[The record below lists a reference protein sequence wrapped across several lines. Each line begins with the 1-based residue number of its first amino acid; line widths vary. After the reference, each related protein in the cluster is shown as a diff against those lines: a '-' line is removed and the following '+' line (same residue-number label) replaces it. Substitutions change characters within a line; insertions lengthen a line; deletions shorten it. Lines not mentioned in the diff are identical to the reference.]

1 MKDALKR
8 AETINRE
15 ITRQLRKLGTL
26 EPGTVNYVEA
36 ANAMEKARKDYLK
49 AISDIKKSTVPALLK
64 KQANPIEKAGRTITA
79 AQLKSL
85 RKIWEGVEKVKPS
98 ELPKVRELFAK
109 LSDEDIEEIKNGKIN
124 FLSSLAVNELGSRKA
139 KKINPVGVPNTQ
151 TKIEQA
157 IRLFERFR
165 LDEPKFVDELPA
177 PAVDVAMTIGFL
189 DAVEYTTKRAGKVEL
204 YRHEFA
210 KKSRPLLVSSWD
222 GTQLLILGGKY
233 DFTKDGIID
242 K

>member
-1 MKDALKR
+1 LLILK
-8 AETINRE
+8 EHGININSDFFELSASQVDKIDE
-15 ITRQLRKLGTL
+15 I
-26 EPGTVNYVEA
+26 A
-36 ANAMEKARKDYLK
+36 
-49 AISDIKKSTVPALLK
+49 
-64 KQANPIEKAGRTITA
+64 A
-79 AQLKSL
+79 AQKYRAPVGKGKS
-85 RKIWEGVEKVKPS
+85 RARAFFDSIYKQMHK
-98 ELPKVRELFAK
+98 R
-109 LSDEDIEEIKNGKIN
+109 
-124 FLSSLAVNELGSRKA
+124 
-139 KKINPVGVPNTQ
+139 NPVGEPNQQ

-210 KKSRPLLVSSWD
+210 KKSRPLLVASWD
-222 GTQLLILGGKY
+222 GAQLLILGGKY